1 MKSKKEIIS
10 RLKVNGVIYRKTQDT
25 FEDKLK
31 EELQGEIGV
40 AEDEVEKNKDL
51 LSDLQGLS
59 KLLVSI
65 R

>member
-10 RLKVNGVIYRKTQDT
+10 RLKVNGVLNKKTQDT

-40 AEDEVEKNKDL
+40 AENEVEKNKDL

-59 KLLVSI
+59 KLLISI
-65 R
+65 S